1 MGGVPEEKCIMI
13 IAGEA
18 SGDLHGSKL
27 VTALQK
33 RDRSF
38 SFCGI
43 GGQALKKAGT
53 NILVE
58 ASELS
63 VVGII
68 EVFSKIPAILK
79 GMSVAKKFLKS
90 RKPDLLV
97 LIDFPDFNLHLAKFA
112 KKANIPILYYI
123 SPQVWAWRQS
133 RIKKIKKL
141 VDHMAVILPFE
152 EDFYK
157 KHEVPATFVG
167 HPLLDA
173 TPRTYNTKKV
183 EILKTI
189 GILPGSRSGEIS
201 KHLPVMVEAAHK
213 MKNLNKKLGFII
225 SLAPDA
231 DKGFMEEIVKKIP
244 GPASFE
250 FVSGGAYKIFERSV
264 LVVAVSGT
272 VTLEAA
278 IFGIP
283 MLIIYKMSPISFF
296 LGKLLVNLEHVGL
309 ANLIAKEDIV
319 PELLQEEVNP
329 ENISN
334 MVCSMLEDVSSL
346 EIMRK
351 KLMGVKDLLGGPG
364 VSERTADI
372 AIDIINR
379 PRPF

>member
-1 MGGVPEEKCIMI
+1 MGGLPEQKCIMI

-18 SGDLHGSKL
+18 SGDIHGARL
-27 VTALQK
+27 VEALQK
-33 RDRSF
+33 RDQSF

-43 GGQALKKAGT
+43 GGQALKQAGT
-53 NILVE
+53 DILVE

-68 EVFSKIPAILK
+68 EVFSKISAILK
-79 GMSVAKKFLKS
+79 GMSVAKKSLKS

-112 KKANIPILYYI
+112 KKINIPILYYI

-133 RIKKIKKL
+133 RVKKIKKL

-152 EDFYK
+152 EEFYK
-157 KHEVPATFVG
+157 KYEVPATFVG

-173 TPRTYNTKKV
+173 TPRTFNTKKV
-183 EILKTI
+183 ETLNTI
-189 GILPGSRSGEIS
+189 GLLPGSRPGEIS
-201 KHLPVMVEAAHK
+201 KHFPLMVEAAHK
-213 MKNLNKKLGFII
+213 MKKLNNKFEFII
-225 SLAPDA
+225 SCAPDA
-231 DKGFMEEIVKKIP
+231 DKGCMEDIVNKNP

-250 FVSGGAYKIFERSV
+250 FVSGGADKVFERSV
-264 LVVAVSGT
+264 LVVAASGT

-283 MLIIYKMSPISFF
+283 MVIIYIVSPISFW
-296 LGKLLVNLEHVGL
+296 LGKLLVKVKNVGL

-319 PELLQEEVNP
+319 PELLQEEANP

-334 MVCSMLEDVSSL
+334 MACSMLEDVSGL

-351 KLMGVKDLLGGPG
+351 KLTGVKDLLGGPG

-379 PRPF
+379 